1 MAGAS
6 GLDEADYNLAMLYQ
20 TANKQILPHPGPP
33 DAGREVDLAKAVTL
47 YRRAAMNNFPKA
59 QFAVSCMYFNGHGVK
74 RDIGVAIKF
83 CQLAA
88 EQEFGNARGG
98 LDEMQGYIAGNPGF
112 RFSPPPVGT
121 RVTVILLKATASSS
135 SATQY
140 NDRRGMVVGG
150 GGLGI
155 KPGRVAV
162 KLDDH
167 EDVLSFKFINLR
179 VLETGWGEVPKAPGK
194 DQSSGSHIDGSE
206 ESQTLCPI
214 CYENEDDAHIGD
226 KRSSIC
232 CACGKSYCG
241 ACTATM
247 SRKVDA
253 CPLCRNP
260 FPTKLGEREMQ
271 QLEQLLADRPHGRTA
286 AHARHMLGSLHMQ
299 SDPCFV
305 MSTVQQ
311 DVARG
316 FKLIMHSAEDGF
328 DYAMF
333 DVALAYMAGHGVE
346 KNEGQAFRWMKRAAE
361 KDFPYS
367 FSRLGGYYLEGCGVT
382 KNEEEAVK
390 WLMLA
395 SEQCGHPD
403 SIDAELSLA
412 KLYANRSSDQI
423 AIGFDAAKSAEQMG
437 KSVKWLQTAVE
448 DPLGSKEAREQL
460 LGMQTALV
468 IPEPPLGS
476 SVTVVCLTS
485 AAALQY
491 NGKKGKVVKDV
502 EEQAA
507 GSGRVAVLLD
517 DQKKMLSLKLMNV
530 AVSVWNGPVIVPPG
544 FPDPDAYE
552 HACTSCWG
560 NEEDATVKTVPPSLC
575 YDCGHMTC
583 GACKEMISRIGVC
596 PKCREQLHVP
606 AEANFKR
613 VLKLVQSMEPMQ
625 GTSPGRHL
633 PTLMHSLGALYRTGH
648 GVTKDLVQA
657 LKWIRAA
664 AELGY
669 GMAQFDLGTMIQ
681 FGRGTPKDPLEG
693 MKWKMKAAQ
702 SGAETRDAI
711 TGLTLDMLARPNPQG
726 PSACAAPPAHAAAT
740 ADAGSA

>member
-1 MAGAS
+1 M
-6 GLDEADYNLAMLYQ
+6 
-20 TANKQILPHPGPP
+20 
-33 DAGREVDLAKAVTL
+33 
-47 YRRAAMNNFPKA
+47 
-59 QFAVSCMYFNGHGVK
+59 
-74 RDIGVAIKF
+74 
-83 CQLAA
+83 
-88 EQEFGNARGG
+88 
-98 LDEMQGYIAGNPGF
+98 
-112 RFSPPPVGT
+112 
-121 RVTVILLKATASSS
+121 
-135 SATQY
+135 
-140 NDRRGMVVGG
+140 GG

-155 KPGRVAV
+155 KRGRVAV
-162 KLDDH
+162 KLDN
-167 EDVLSFKFINLR
+167 EKVVSFKFINLR
-179 VLETGWGEVPKAPGK
+179 FETGWGEVPEAPGK
-194 DQSSGSHIDGSE
+194 DHSSGSQTDGSE

-226 KRSSIC
+226 KRSGIC

-241 ACTATM
+241 ACIATM

-260 FPTKLGEREMQ
+260 FPTKIGEREMQ
-271 QLEQLLADRPHGRTA
+271 QLEKLLADRPHGRTA
-286 AHARHMLGSLHMQ
+286 AQARHMLGNLHMQ
-299 SDPCFV
+299 SNPWFV
-305 MSTVQQ
+305 ISTVQQ
-311 DVARG
+311 DVALG
-316 FKLIMHSAEDGF
+316 IKLIMHSAEDGF

-333 DVALAYMAGHGVE
+333 DVALAYMAGRGVE
-346 KNEGQAFRWMKRAAE
+346 QNEGQAFKWMKRAAE
-361 KDFPYS
+361 KDFPHS
-367 FSRLGGYYLEGCGVT
+367 FSRLGSYYLEGRGVT

-390 WLMLA
+390 WLMRA

-403 SIDAELSLA
+403 SIDAELTLA
-412 KLYANRSSDQI
+412 ELYANRSSDQI

-437 KSVKWLQTAVE
+437 KSVKWIQTAAE
-448 DPLGSKEAREQL
+448 DPHGSKEAREQL
-460 LGMQTALV
+460 LDMQTCLV

-485 AAALQY
+485 ASALQY

-502 EEQAA
+502 GEQAA

-517 DQKKMLSLKLMNV
+517 DQKKMLTLKLMNV
-530 AVSVWNGPVIVPPG
+530 AVDVWNGPVIVPPG

-560 NEEDATVKTVPPSLC
+560 NEEDATVNMVPPSLC

-596 PKCREQLHVP
+596 PTCREQLHVP